1 MEKIFNL
8 DADYVRS
15 QCEPHGVQADSNTP
29 FYPEKNFLDV
39 LTEGIQK
46 LPKSEESQN
55 FFREAF
61 GDGSGI

>member
-15 QCEPHGVQADSNTP
+15 QCEPHNVQCDANKP
-29 FYPEKNFLDV
+29 FYPEKNFWDV
-39 LTEGIQK
+39 LVEGSQK
-46 LPKSEESQN
+46 LPDTEESQK